1 MADTQY
7 ITKNRLSQEVN
18 KARVWV
24 AIIGAPIAGFLMY
37 NLPNFWWIVGLAYL
51 FSVIGAASTK
61 RSGAK
66 GELKTLKLLE
76 KLPDSYVLF
85 NQVDVPNSRAK
96 RGFTELDLIV
106 VGPNGVFVV
115 EVKNNNS
122 KVTGDEQSPNWIA
135 HKVGRK
141 GGRYT
146 AKVRNPIKQLK
157 KQVHVLAEHLKKNRA
172 STWIDGV
179 VFFSH
184 RSARVKLSSPP
195 SVPVLERKGLVEYI
209 LNYQPKRAPSNV
221 EKVVQQL
228 IELKQ
233 MTS

>member
-18 KARVWV
+18 QVRLWV
-24 AIIGAPIAGFLMY
+24 AAIGAPVAGFLMY
-37 NLPNFWWIVGLAYL
+37 QLPNFWWIIGLVYL
-51 FSVIGAASTK
+51 FAIIGAASTK

-66 GELKTLKLLE
+66 GELKALKLLN

-96 RGFTELDLIV
+96 RGFTELDLIA

-122 KVTGDEQSPNWIA
+122 KVTGDEQAAYWTA

-157 KQVHVLAEHLKKNRA
+157 KQVHVLAEHLKKNRT

-184 RSARVKLSSPP
+184 RSARVKLSSAP
-195 SVPVLERKGLVEYI
+195 SVPVIERKGLVEYI
-209 LNYQPKRAPSNV
+209 LNYQPKRQPANLENV
-221 EKVVQQL
+221 IRQL
-228 IELKQ
+228 VALKQ
-233 MTS
+233 NSN

>member
-7 ITKNRLSQEVN
+7 ITTNRLSQEVN
-18 KARVWV
+18 QTRLWV
-24 AIIGAPIAGFLMY
+24 AIIGAPVAGFFMY
-37 NLPNFWWIVGLAYL
+37 QLPNLWWIIGLIYL
-51 FSVIGAASTK
+51 FAIIGAASTK
-61 RSGAK
+61 RSGAR
-66 GELKTLKLLE
+66 GELKTLKLLK
-76 KLPDSYVLF
+76 KLPDNYVLF
-85 NQVDVPNSRAK
+85 NQVDVPNPRAK

-122 KVTGDEQSPNWIA
+122 KVTGDEQVAHWTA

-157 KQVHVLAEHLKKNRA
+157 KQVHVLAEHLKRNRA

-184 RSARVKLSSPP
+184 RGARVKLTSPP

-209 LNYQPKRAPSNV
+209 LSYTPKRAPSNI
-221 EKVVQQL
+221 ETVVQQL
-228 IELKQ
+228 VALKQ
-233 MTS
+233 AIN

>member
-37 NLPNFWWIVGLAYL
+37 ELPNLWWIVGLAYL

-122 KVTGDEQSPNWIA
+122 KVTGDELSPNWIA

-172 STWIDGV
+172 FTWIDGV

-209 LNYQPKRAPSNV
+209 LNYQPKRAPSNLNTAAQ
-221 EKVVQQL
+221 ELAK
-228 IELKQ
+228 LKQ
-233 MTS
+233 KSN

>member
-1 MADTQY
+1 M
-7 ITKNRLSQEVN
+7 
-18 KARVWV
+18 
-24 AIIGAPIAGFLMY
+24 
-37 NLPNFWWIVGLAYL
+37 
-51 FSVIGAASTK
+51 
-61 RSGAK
+61 
-66 GELKTLKLLE
+66 
-76 KLPDSYVLF
+76 
-85 NQVDVPNSRAK
+85 
-96 RGFTELDLIV
+96 
-106 VGPNGVFVV
+106 

-172 STWIDGV
+172 STWIEGV

-184 RSARVKLSSPP
+184 RSVRVKLSSPP

-209 LNYQPKRAPSNV
+209 LNYKPKRLPSNLN
-221 EKVVQQL
+221 KVAQEL
-228 IELKQ
+228 ACLKQ
-233 MTS
+233 KSN